1 MVRLVTNTILE
12 EPETDW
18 SQHYRIQLNK
28 YARLTQLNDRGR
40 GNIAEV
46 MYDLYRNN
54 TYILQDVL
62 YVIQ

>member
-18 SQHYRIQLNK
+18 SQLYRIQLTK
-28 YARLTQLNDRGR
+28 YTRLTQLNDRGR

-54 TYILQDVL
+54 TYILQDV
-62 YVIQ
+62 

>member
-18 SQHYRIQLNK
+18 SQPYRIQLNK

-54 TYILQDVL
+54 TYILQDVW